1 MEIHN
6 ETPCIAILNKKK
18 SFIFQKQKTRR
29 QNKSYM
35 GGLVPVGGRRI
46 QGKVVAGKYG
56 GNIMYTCM

>member
-1 MEIHN
+1 M
-6 ETPCIAILNKKK
+6 

-29 QNKSYM
+29 QNNSYM